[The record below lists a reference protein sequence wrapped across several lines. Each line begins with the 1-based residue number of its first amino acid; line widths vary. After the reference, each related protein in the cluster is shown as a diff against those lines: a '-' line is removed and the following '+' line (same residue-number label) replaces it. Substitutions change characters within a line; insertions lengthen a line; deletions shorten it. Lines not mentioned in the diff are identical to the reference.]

1 MREREKTKEQLLA
14 EVTELR
20 QRVAHLESAKAD
32 LLQAEERLSKVYR
45 SLFCSQFE

>member
-32 LLQAEERLSKVYR
+32 LL
-45 SLFCSQFE
+45 